1 MPVGAAI
8 GISGAYAANRSSAAA
23 KDAAKASTQAAGV
36 QADSQQ
42 QSLDYLKQINAL
54 PQALREEALLK
65 LQEFSQNYQGHQY
78 GTDFQTGD
86 IQNWLQQNPNASD
99 AEIAV
104 AMQRHGISPTQ
115 MAAATG
121 KPLNEIQDRF
131 QAQGGIFNRG
141 PMSQDQLIT
150 QAQGSPLYAA
160 IMGTQR
166 AGEQSILRNSSATG
180 GLRSGNSNGA
190 LTDFGQQTA
199 NRALLAAYA
208 DGQATDRYNQE
219 FGQNQ
224 TNFDRQQAGNEFYR
238 EQGIP
243 LGVLTGMAGLSGN
256 EGAIAGAMSD
266 IGATQAGGMLGSA
279 QAMQQGNQNGMNNL
293 MSMLGLGIQ
302 AYGNGMIKF

>member
-1 MPVGAAI
+1 MSWVATAIVGT
-8 GISGAYAANRSSAAA
+8 GLISAKVSKDAA
-23 KDAAKASTQAAGV
+23 KDASKASAQASGV
-36 QADSQQ
+36 QADAQQ
-42 QSLDYLKQINAL
+42 QSLDYMKEINAL
-54 PQALREEALLK
+54 PQELREEALRK
-65 LQEFSQNYQGHQY
+65 LQEMSQNYQGHQY

-86 IQNWLQQNPNASD
+86 IQNWLRQNPNASD

-121 KPLNEIQDRF
+121 KPLNQIQDRY

-166 AGEQSILRNSSATG
+166 AGEQSILRNQSATG

-190 LTDFGQQTA
+190 LTDYGQQTA

-219 FGQNQ
+219 FGQAQ
-224 TNFDRQQAGNEFYR
+224 TNYNREQAGNEFYR
-238 EQGIP
+238 EQGVP
-243 LGVLTGMAGLSGN
+243 LSILNGMAGLSGN
-256 EGAIAGAMSD
+256 EGAIAGLMSD
-266 IGATQAGGMLGSA
+266 IGSTRAGGILGGA
-279 QAMQQGNQNGMNNL
+279 QASQQGTQNSMSNL
-293 MSMLGLGIQ
+293 FSILGLGIQ
-302 AYGNGMIKF
+302 GKSAGFF

>member
-1 MPVGAAI
+1 MSWVATAIVGT
-8 GISGAYAANRSSAAA
+8 GLISAKVSKDAA
-23 KDAAKASTQAAGV
+23 KDASKASAQASGV
-36 QADSQQ
+36 QADAQQ
-42 QSLDYLKQINAL
+42 QSLDYMKEINAL
-54 PQALREEALLK
+54 PQELREEALRK
-65 LQEFSQNYQGHQY
+65 LQEMSQNYQGHQY

-86 IQNWLQQNPNASD
+86 IQNWLRQNPNASD

-121 KPLNEIQDRF
+121 KPLNQIQDRY

-166 AGEQSILRNSSATG
+166 AGEQSILRNQSATG

-190 LTDFGQQTA
+190 LTDYGQQTA
-199 NRALLAAYA
+199 NRALLASYA
-208 DGQATDRYNQE
+208 DAQATDRYNQE

-224 TNFDRQQAGNEFYR
+224 TNYNREQAGNEFYR
-238 EQGIP
+238 DQGIP
-243 LGVLTGMAGLSGN
+243 LSILTGMAGLSGN
-256 EGAIAGAMSD
+256 ENAIAGLTSD
-266 IGATQAGGMLGSA
+266 IGATRAGGILGGA
-279 QAMQQGNQNGMNNL
+279 QANQMGTQNSMNNL
-293 MSMLGLGIQ
+293 FSILGLGIQ
-302 AYGNGMIKF
+302 GKSAGFF